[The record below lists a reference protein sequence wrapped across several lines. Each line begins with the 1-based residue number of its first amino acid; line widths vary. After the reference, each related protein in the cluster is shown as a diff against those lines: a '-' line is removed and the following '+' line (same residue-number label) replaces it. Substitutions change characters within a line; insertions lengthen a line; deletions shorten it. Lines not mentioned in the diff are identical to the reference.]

1 MAQSWRRPTIC
12 APRADSSPAMWAR
25 DRCTPPVMT
34 APLMMRSLPTSAP
47 RALKASS
54 AETICIFSA
63 SIAFTVM
70 PRRRTDALDD
80 GAAQHPDA
88 FSHGPVAVDGDAGA
102 LIWQS
107 SHSMPPLMRAPA
119 KRTSPAI
126 LPERRIHGPP
136 SRRPSARIAVLPGFS
151 TEVPSMASAS
161 PMEAPRRRTMPFT
174 VLLVRKKARLEVRAV
189 GLDGAR
195 HRTLVKRDALQ
206 AGIAQ
211 VQRGVLRAGGH
222 EAAAQEDER
231 LVDRAAL
238 EVELAFDRRVVD
250 ADADG
255 RNALVGVGADG
266 QIAHHGGADRLP
278 G

>member
-1 MAQSWRRPTIC
+1 
-12 APRADSSPAMWAR
+12 MWAR

-70 PRRRTDALDD
+70 PRRRTDPSMTARRSTHTPSPTAPSPLT
-80 GAAQHPDA
+80 AT
-88 FSHGPVAVDGDAGA
+88 PVL

-151 TEVPSMASAS
+151 IEVPSMASAS
-161 PMEAPRRRTMPFT
+161 PTEAPRRRTMPFT
-174 VLLVRKKARLEVRAV
+174 VLLVRKKAVSKC
-189 GLDGAR
+189 AR
-195 HRTLVKRDALQ
+195 SALM
-206 AGIAQ
+206 AP
-211 VQRGVLRAGGH
+211 VT
-222 EAAAQEDER
+222 
-231 LVDRAAL
+231 
-238 EVELAFDRRVVD
+238 
-250 ADADG
+250 
-255 RNALVGVGADG
+255 
-266 QIAHHGGADRLP
+266 AHS
-278 G
+278 